1 MHTHTHI
8 YTYAFWEYI
17 WQGSCI
23 SLYSTLCRILWSPVC
38 SVNIIYLIQNMKSI
52 SFKITFIEVK
62 AKEIKRW
69 GNVVKSQTDGLIFVN
84 IKRKLCGVN

>member
-1 MHTHTHI
+1 
-8 YTYAFWEYI
+8 
-17 WQGSCI
+17 
-23 SLYSTLCRILWSPVC
+23 
-38 SVNIIYLIQNMKSI
+38 MKSI